1 MISSMQFHAMDGL
14 YLRSGYD
21 AVSVFLS
28 FMEGKKISELLI
40 NGQIREKEVRVI
52 GEHGEQIGVL
62 SIQEAMRMAEEAE
75 VDLIMVAPK
84 AAPPVC
90 RLADYGKYRY
100 EQMRKEKEAKKKQHV
115 VEIKEIRLSPNID
128 TNDLNTKVAAARKFL
143 SKGDRVKLTLR
154 CRGREMAHMSASKNI
169 LDDVAEMLSD
179 IANVEKAAK
188 VEGRTMTMFLSKK

>member
-1 MISSMQFHAMDGL
+1 MGQWSYAPLFFVAQTHCAEVM
-14 YLRSGYD
+14 
-21 AVSVFLS
+21 
-28 FMEGKKISELLI
+28 KINNRDRDRDDLFI
-40 NGQIREKEVRVI
+40 NERIRDREVRVI
-52 GEHGEQIGVL
+52 SASGEQLGIMSSRDAL
-62 SIQEAMRMAEEAE
+62 KLAEEANL
-75 VDLIMVAPK
+75 DLVKISPNAK
-84 AAPPVC
+84 PPVC
-90 RLADYGKYRY
+90 KIIDYGKYKY
-100 EQMRKEKEAKKKQHV
+100 EKTRREKDAKRKQHT

-154 CRGREMAHMSASKNI
+154 FRGREMAHMSASKHI